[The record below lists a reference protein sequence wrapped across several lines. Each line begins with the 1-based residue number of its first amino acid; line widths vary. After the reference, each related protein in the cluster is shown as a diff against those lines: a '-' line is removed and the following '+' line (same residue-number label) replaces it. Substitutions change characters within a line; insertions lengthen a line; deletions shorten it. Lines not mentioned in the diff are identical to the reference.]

1 MTDFIIMKKNLKSES
16 GIVTTDVVLSIIAI
30 MIFSVLFIS
39 LMYNNS
45 IENIKLK
52 QEGLAIADITETF
65 ENIGIADYT
74 DVTNENADSFIP
86 EDVQNHAIKI
96 DLEIT
101 QIGEEDIL
109 KKITAT
115 ASYKMANKVYEFS
128 MERMKI
134 KE

>member
-1 MTDFIIMKKNLKSES
+1 MKKNLKSES

-86 EDVQNHAIKI
+86 EGVQNHAIKI

-115 ASYKMANKVYEFS
+115 ASYKIANKVYEFS

>member
-1 MTDFIIMKKNLKSES
+1 MIRIVKNEKGII
-16 GIVTTDVVLSIIAI
+16 TTDVVLSIIAI

-52 QEGLAIADITETF
+52 QQALAIADITEIF
-65 ENIGIADYT
+65 ENIGIANYENI
-74 DVTNENADSFIP
+74 TNENIASFISN
-86 EDVQNHAIKI
+86 DVSEHAIKI
-96 DLEIT
+96 DLKVT

-115 ASYKMANKVYEFS
+115 ASYRISDKIYEFS